1 MLDRLR
7 ILITNNTLAGRA
19 GSELYVRDL
28 ALALMRRGH
37 YPVAY
42 STVLGDVAEEL
53 RRATVPVIDDL
64 AQLGRAPDII
74 HGQHH
79 LDAMTAMMYFP
90 KTPAVFVCHGWLPW
104 EELPP
109 IFPSIG
115 RYIAVDDLCRERL
128 LTTEGVLERD
138 IEVIYNFVD
147 TERFQQRSP
156 LPEKPRSALI
166 FSNYAGDNRTT
177 DALRAACARAGIEKV
192 DVAGAGSG
200 NIVDHPERILTGY
213 DVVFAKGRCALEAM
227 AAGCAV
233 IVADFSG
240 LGGMVTTDN
249 VAGLRK
255 LNFGVRTMQSGR
267 VTEESV
273 FRELQNYSAD
283 NTKQVSDWIRSDGN
297 MSIAIDK
304 WLRVYEHVLGDWV
317 ALPDES
323 VNQMANAQLLASSK
337 YLRSLATIV
346 KNRYELEYQYQ
357 QMSREMQRLEGFWD
371 EIQRSRAWK
380 MITGYRKFR
389 AWLHR
394 V

>member
-1 MLDRLR
+1 MLNSLR

-53 RRATVPVIDDL
+53 RRAAVPVIDDL

-109 IFPSIG
+109 IFPSIK

-128 LTTEGVLERD
+128 LTTEGILEQD

-147 TERFQQRSP
+147 IERFQQRSP
-156 LPEKPRSALI
+156 LPQEPRSALI
-166 FSNYAGDNRTT
+166 FSNYAGNNQMV
-177 DALRAACARAGIEKV
+177 DAIRAACARAGIEKV
-192 DVAGAGSG
+192 DVVGAGSG
-200 NIVDHPERILTGY
+200 NVVNHPETILTGY
-213 DVVFAKGRCALEAM
+213 DVVFAKARCALEAL
-227 AAGCAV
+227 ATGCAV

-249 VAGLRK
+249 VAGMRK
-255 LNFGVRTMQSGR
+255 LNFGVKTMQSGR
-267 VTEESV
+267 VNEESI
-273 FRELQNYSAD
+273 FRELQNYSAG
-283 NTKQVSDWIRSDGN
+283 NAKQVSDWIRNDGN

-304 WLRVYEHVLGDWV
+304 WLRVYERVLIDWV
-317 ALPDES
+317 ALQHES
-323 VNQMANAQLLASSK
+323 VNQIANAQLLASSK
-337 YLRSLATIV
+337 YLRSIATIV
-346 KNRYELEYQYQ
+346 KNRYELEYQHQ
-357 QMSREMQRLEGFWD
+357 QMNHEKQFLEDFLD
-371 EIQRSRAWK
+371 EIRRSRAWK
-380 MITGYRKFR
+380 MITRYRKFR

>member
-1 MLDRLR
+1 MLNSLR

-28 ALALMRRGH
+28 ALALMRLGH
-37 YPVAY
+37 HPVAY

-53 RRATVPVIDDL
+53 RLAAVPVIDDL

-109 IFPSIG
+109 IFPSIR

-128 LTTEGVLERD
+128 LTTEGILEQD

-147 TERFQQRSP
+147 IERFQQRSP
-156 LPEKPRSALI
+156 LPLKPRSALI
-166 FSNYAGDNRTT
+166 FSNYAGDNQLV
-177 DALRAACARAGIEKV
+177 DAIRAACARAGIEKV
-192 DVAGAGSG
+192 DVVGAGSG
-200 NIVDHPERILTGY
+200 NVVNHPEKILTGY
-213 DVVFAKGRCALEAM
+213 DVVFAKARCALEAM
-227 AAGCAV
+227 ATGCAV

-249 VAGLRK
+249 VAGMRK
-255 LNFGVRTMQSGR
+255 LNFGFRTMQSSR
-267 VTEESV
+267 VNEESI
-273 FRELQNYSAD
+273 FRELQNYSAG
-283 NTKQVSDWIRSDGN
+283 NAKQVSDWIRNDGN

-304 WLRVYEHVLGDWV
+304 WLRVYERVLIDRV
-317 ALPDES
+317 ALQDES
-323 VNQMANAQLLASSK
+323 PSQIANAQLLASSK
-337 YLRSLATIV
+337 YLRSIATII
-346 KNRYELEYQYQ
+346 KNRYEMEDQHQ
-357 QMSREMQRLEGFWD
+357 QVNREKQMLEGSLD
-371 EIQRSRAWK
+371 EIRRSRAWK